1 MLQGKKILLGI
12 TGSIAAYKAA
22 ILCRLLIKTGNE
34 VRVVMT
40 PSARDFVTPLTLS
53 TLTGHPVISDI
64 SDGNT
69 WNNHVE
75 LGIWADIML
84 IAPCTAT
91 TLSKAT
97 HGMADNM
104 LLACY
109 LSAKCPVF
117 IAPAMDLD
125 MWRHPSTQN
134 NIKTLLTYKV
144 NIIPVGY
151 GFLASGL
158 YGDGRMSEPE
168 EIIDYLNKHFN
179 VVKDLAGKKV
189 LITAGPTYE
198 AIDPVRFIGNKSSGK
213 MGYAIA
219 EECYNRGAE
228 VTLVSGPVQ
237 IKSYTKNISIL
248 KVQSAAEMLTEV
260 NNYFDHSDIVI
271 LAAAVADYTP
281 KEVSDIKIKKKEAI
295 FNLSLIKTVD
305 IAATLGQKKQKN
317 QLMVGFALETN
328 NELENAKKKLYTKNL
343 DFIVLNSLNDDGA
356 GFQHETN
363 KITILDSHENIVS
376 FPVKSKTDVAVDI
389 VNYIV
394 NYHQ

>member
-84 IAPCTAT
+84 IAPCTAS

-97 HGMADNM
+97 HGLADNM
-104 LLACY
+104 LIACY

-134 NIKTLLTYKV
+134 NIKTLLTHKV

-158 YGDGRMSEPE
+158 IGDGRMSEPE
-168 EIIDYLNKHFN
+168 EIIEYLNKHFN

-343 DFIVLNSLNDDGA
+343 DFIVLNSLNDEGA

-394 NYHQ
+394 NYH

>member
-91 TLSKAT
+91 TLSKAS
-97 HGMADNM
+97 HGMADNL

-134 NIKTLLTYKV
+134 NIKTLLTHKV
-144 NIIPVGY
+144 NIIPVGN

-168 EIIDYLNKHFN
+168 EIIEYLYKHFN

-260 NNYFDHSDIVI
+260 NIYFDHSDIVI

-328 NELENAKKKLYTKNL
+328 NELENAKQKLYTKNL